1 MTASGLSITR
11 VSPQENR
18 TPSDMQKANRYN
30 GLRIMNDSYVISIT
44 AAKFGRNI
52 EKRQINSLTFA

>member
-44 AAKFGRNI
+44 AANFGRNI
-52 EKRQINSLTFA
+52 EKRQINGFTFT